1 MLARAVA
8 CESRLNFI
16 NIKGSELI
24 SMYVGESEK
33 AVREA
38 FNRARQVAP
47 AVVFIDELDGLVGTR
62 GSGGGGSSG
71 TSSSNDL
78 GARLLAQLLQE
89 LDGAKGLHDV
99 VVIGATNRPH
109 AIDPALLRPGRFD
122 RLIYVPPPDAAARL
136 SILRLHT
143 RDIPLGPDVDL
154 AQVASELIDIQGF
167 SGAGVAGFVHRAAL
181 HAIEE
186 DVMKCDSVCLRHFE
200 LAARGAKASVDESLV
215 RIYEQFEGSRRRM

>member
-1 MLARAVA
+1 MLEIV
-8 CESRLNFI
+8 N
-16 NIKGSELI
+16 
-24 SMYVGESEK
+24 
-33 AVREA
+33 
-38 FNRARQVAP
+38 Q
-47 AVVFIDELDGLVGTR
+47 LDGF
-62 GSGGGGSSG
+62 
-71 TSSSNDL
+71 DKL
-78 GARLLAQLLQE
+78 G
-89 LDGAKGLHDV
+89 KV
-99 VVIGATNRPH
+99 KVIMATNRPDTL
-109 AIDPALLRPGRFD
+109 DPALLRPGRFD

-154 AQVASELIDIQGF
+154 AQIASELIDIQGF
-167 SGAGVAGFVHRAAL
+167 SGADVAGFVHRAAL